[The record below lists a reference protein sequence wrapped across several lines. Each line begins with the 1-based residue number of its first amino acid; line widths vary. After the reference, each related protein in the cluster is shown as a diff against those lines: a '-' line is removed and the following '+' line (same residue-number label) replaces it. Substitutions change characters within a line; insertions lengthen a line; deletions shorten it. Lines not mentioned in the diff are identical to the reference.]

1 MKVLAILA
9 VLLGLTGC
17 ATRQPSVTYEQMASI
32 RVDNNNCPQ
41 IDSIIAEVRNQL
53 RIRGTLNKNPEDL
66 SEEDR
71 KYNEK
76 AKVIIWS
83 LIIGCNNPDRYK

>member
-1 MKVLAILA
+1 MLSLV
-9 VLLGLTGC
+9 GC
-17 ATRQPSVTYEQMASI
+17 ATHQPRVTYEQMASI
-32 RVDNNNCPQ
+32 RVDNHNCPQ
-41 IDSIIAEVRNQL
+41 IDNIIGDVRNQL
-53 RIRGTLNKNPEDL
+53 RMRGTLDKNPEDL

-83 LIIGCNNPDRYK
+83 LIIGCNNTDRYK